1 MELDKVRWQVKGI
14 DEIRSV
20 TLFYELG
27 KSEIIDYSFY
37 IIFHVFKL
45 HFYILYKPTTP
56 IFKSDC

>member
-1 MELDKVRWQVKGI
+1 MELDNVRWQVKGI
-14 DEIRSV
+14 DEIPSV

-45 HFYILYKPTTP
+45 HF
-56 IFKSDC
+56 